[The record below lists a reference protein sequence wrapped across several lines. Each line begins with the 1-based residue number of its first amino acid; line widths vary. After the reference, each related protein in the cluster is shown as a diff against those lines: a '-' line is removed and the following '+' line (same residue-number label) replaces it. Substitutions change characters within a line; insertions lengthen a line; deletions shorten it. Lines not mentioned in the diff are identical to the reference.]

1 MHTLSPETKERL
13 YLHIYAREHTKTCMC
28 VQMYVYIYDGV
39 HLSPLLRVHSCLSA
53 HWNPLLHVCVHVCL
67 MEVDFVV
74 SLGDSEDCHQYCT
87 FFSSELSNVSTC
99 VYVCVCVC
107 GCKTMSVWG
116 LYRQPQFDKG
126 SVRLACMLSTS
137 SNKSQIVTG
146 GSCLCHDNSFNN
158 VEPWVLIRRNE

>member
-28 VQMYVYIYDGV
+28 VQMYVYIWWCAFE
-39 HLSPLLRVHSCLSA
+39 LPFKSALL
-53 HWNPLLHVCVHVCL
+53 PVCTLQPSIVCAHVCL

-99 VYVCVCVC
+99 VYVCVCLCMCVC
-107 GCKTMSVWG
+107 
-116 LYRQPQFDKG
+116 
-126 SVRLACMLSTS
+126 VRVCAG
-137 SNKSQIVTG
+137 VR
-146 GSCLCHDNSFNN
+146 
-158 VEPWVLIRRNE
+158 PWVCEAFIDSPNLTKAAWDLPACCQRVLTKAKL